1 MSKGT
6 TPIGTHS
13 SLNIINKT
21 PQKKIYH
28 YQNSS
33 NYIKNDLKTWRRV
46 PIYNEDYSI
55 ENIIYNYIT

>member
-21 PQKKIYH
+21 PQKKYTI
-28 YQNSS
+28 
-33 NYIKNDLKTWRRV
+33 IKIPQTIQKM
-46 PIYNEDYSI
+46 I
-55 ENIIYNYIT
+55 